1 MIRKHEM
8 NPIVRPFDVKPSME
22 SYRVQGAF
30 NPGATVF
37 GDEVLL
43 LLRVA
48 EICEPKEGYIRIP
61 TYRFDD
67 GHPRPDIIEFKA
79 LDPDVK
85 LRDTRSV
92 AYKGREYLSTIS
104 HIRIARS
111 KDGLHFTVDEKPLI
125 LPVDETEEYGVEDA
139 RVTFIDDKYYI
150 TYTAVSQD
158 SWATALAV
166 TEDFKSVERKG
177 LVFYPENKDVVIFPE
192 KVGGKY
198 MALHRPNNSGFGK
211 PSIWYAESLDM
222 VHWGNHRCV
231 LRPRDTKW
239 VRVGAGTP
247 PIKTP
252 EGWLVIAHGMDDKSA
267 YSLFC
272 VLLDLEEPR
281 RVVRCADAPLLMP
294 TEPYETDGF
303 FGNVVFSNGMI
314 EKDGK
319 ILVYYGAADESSC
332 VAITD
337 IDGLLAGF

>member
-211 PSIWYAESLDM
+211 PSIWYSESPDM
-222 VHWGNHRCV
+222 VHWGNHRCI

-247 PIKTP
+247 PIKTT
-252 EGWLVIAHGMDDKSA
+252 EGWLVIAHGMDDKNA